1 MENLL
6 NNVAIIKLLIVDEN
20 FAIICPIHKKE
31 QNFTFKL
38 LFALNDIFIMCLR
51 DLEGRQANIDFTNHS
66 IHMLSSP
73 QS

>member
-6 NNVAIIKLLIVDEN
+6 NNVAIIKLVFVDEN
-20 FAIICPIHKKE
+20 FAIIRPIHMKE
-31 QNFTFKL
+31 YFTFKL
-38 LFALNDIFIMCLR
+38 LFALKDIFIMCLR
-51 DLEGRQANIDFTNHS
+51 DLKGRQANNDFTNHS